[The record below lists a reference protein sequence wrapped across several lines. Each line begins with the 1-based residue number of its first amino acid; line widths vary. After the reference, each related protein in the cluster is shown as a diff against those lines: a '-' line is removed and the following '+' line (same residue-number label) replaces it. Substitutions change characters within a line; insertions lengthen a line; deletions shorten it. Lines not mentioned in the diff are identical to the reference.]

1 MQEGKK
7 MEAWEYIIAETILEH
22 SREKRAAK
30 QRTQQ
35 QAQQRA
41 QEARRRQREQA
52 DKAIE
57 DLKRWCGI
65 DW

>member
-30 QRTQQ
+30 QRAQQ
-35 QAQQRA
+35 QA
-41 QEARRRQREQA
+41 QEARRKQREQA